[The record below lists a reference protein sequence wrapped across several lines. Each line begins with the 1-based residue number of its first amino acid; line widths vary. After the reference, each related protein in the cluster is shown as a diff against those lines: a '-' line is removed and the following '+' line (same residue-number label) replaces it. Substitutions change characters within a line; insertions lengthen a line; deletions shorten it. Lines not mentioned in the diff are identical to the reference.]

1 MQSVAYWVNG
11 FFTWLCRASWE
22 GSVLVVLV
30 LLVQGLLRRQLTP
43 RWRHGLWVLVV
54 LRLALPCSVR
64 SPISLFSWF
73 EPQSPAG
80 ASPAMTD
87 AEPLGPKSSDSLAA
101 VVPQLSLLAKAQAG
115 PVLRWAWLAG
125 ALTLPLK

>member
-1 MQSVAYWVNG
+1 MIVQSVTYWVNG
-11 FFTWLCRASWE
+11 FFTWLWRASWE

-43 RWRHGLWVLVV
+43 HWRHALWVLVV

-73 EPQSPAG
+73 EPQSPTGPA
-80 ASPAMTD
+80 PAMAD
-87 AEPLGPKSSDSLAA
+87 AVPLGAKPSDSLAA
-101 VVPQLSLLAKAQAG
+101 VVPQWS
-115 PVLRWAWLAG
+115 
-125 ALTLPLK
+125 